1 MSLVNDEIGKKIRR
15 LRKNRGITLEELS
28 SLIHKSKSTISKYE
42 KGEISIDIETL
53 YDISSALD
61 VFITELIYYPAGSV
75 ISSKKDLPLFFKDS
89 QHFYSYLFDGRAN
102 RLIRCVFDIISGPRD
117 DGSYGIMMYMNFN
130 DYDNY
135 QKCENT
141 YFGYIEHF
149 DAVTNIQLSNKDMPM
164 EKASIK
170 IMASSLN
177 YETKWGLFCGF
188 SSRPMMPIAVKMLFS
203 KERLEENKD
212 LLTQLKVSKE
222 DIRLLKLYNMLPV
235 T

>member
-102 RLIRCVFDIISGPRD
+102 RLIRCVFDIVSGPRD

-149 DAVTNIQLSNKDMPM
+149 DAVTNIQLSNKYMPM

-170 IMASSLN
+170 IMASSLD
-177 YETKWGLFCGF
+177 YETKLGLFCGF
-188 SSRPMMPIAVKMLFS
+188 SSRPMMPIAAKMLFS
-203 KERLEENKD
+203 KVRLEENKD
-212 LLTQLKVSKE
+212 LIMKLKVSKE
-222 DIRLLKLYNMLPV
+222 DIRLLRLYNMLPV